1 MLEQDLN
8 MESCIRPNNKA
19 PTPTNIPNS
28 AISFPSDIG
37 ILSKTIRRVQE
48 PITPP
53 HSSFRDLA
61 TESHIPVRR
70 KDSMSKFEDKK
81 YIDDMVENTDS
92 NNSQSGGPANNVR
105 SHVDMAEQEENRLL
119 LSSAIPDNLSLD
131 PIM

>member
-1 MLEQDLN
+1 MT
-8 MESCIRPNNKA
+8 CIIIEDQPPAQR
-19 PTPTNIPNS
+19 
-28 AISFPSDIG
+28 
-37 ILSKTIRRVQE
+37 IL
-48 PITPP
+48 
-53 HSSFRDLA
+53 
-61 TESHIPVRR
+61 
-70 KDSMSKFEDKK
+70 KK